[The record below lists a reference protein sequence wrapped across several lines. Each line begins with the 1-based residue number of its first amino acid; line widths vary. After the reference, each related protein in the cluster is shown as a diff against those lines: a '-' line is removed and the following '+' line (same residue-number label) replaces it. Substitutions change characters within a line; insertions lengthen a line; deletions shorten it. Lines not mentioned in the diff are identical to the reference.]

1 MNRRMVITQAACFLM
16 GGVVLCRTT
25 TADQG
30 DANVALGRKVFAEIY
45 GNGKVELVDQLYAD
59 DFVDDS
65 PGGGKGRELIKEA
78 VAGFHRAMPDLRIE
92 FEDVFAAGD
101 KVVLRYAAH
110 GTQTGPYFEIP
121 PTGKTITVRGITIF
135 QIVNGKIKTEWT
147 EYDRLGDRRQLRVG
161 PR

>member
-16 GGVVLCRTT
+16 GGVVLSRSK

-78 VAGFHRAMPDLRIE
+78 GAGFAKARAGLGYGVEGVFVGADEMDLRCT
-92 FEDVFAAGD
+92 
-101 KVVLRYAAH
+101 RP
-110 GTQTGPYFEIP
+110 GPHTRP
-121 PTGKTITVRGITIF
+121 CCGRSA
-135 QIVNGKIKTEWT
+135 N
-147 EYDRLGDRRQLRVG
+147 
-161 PR
+161 

>member
-16 GGVVLCRTT
+16 GGVVLSRSK

-45 GNGKVELVDQLYAD
+45 GHGKVELVDQLYAD

-78 VAGFHRAMPDLRIE
+78 AARVAR
-92 FEDVFAAGD
+92 
-101 KVVLRYAAH
+101 
-110 GTQTGPYFEIP
+110 
-121 PTGKTITVRGITIF
+121 GKTA
-135 QIVNGKIKTEWT
+135 
-147 EYDRLGDRRQLRVG
+147 LRVWLDDFFAPG
-161 PR
+161 GKAGLPEPPP

>member
-16 GGVVLCRTT
+16 GGVVLSRSK

-65 PGGGKGRELIKEA
+65 PGGVKGRELIKEA
-78 VAGFHRAMPDLRIE
+78 AGGGRRAMA
-92 FEDVFAAGD
+92 DVRCEVEYIFHTYD
-101 KVVLRYAAH
+101 KTGRRTTAQRTNA
-110 GTQTGPYFEIP
+110 GPY
-121 PTGKTITVRGITIF
+121 VGIS
-135 QIVNGKIKTEWT
+135 
-147 EYDRLGDRRQLRVG
+147 
-161 PR
+161 P